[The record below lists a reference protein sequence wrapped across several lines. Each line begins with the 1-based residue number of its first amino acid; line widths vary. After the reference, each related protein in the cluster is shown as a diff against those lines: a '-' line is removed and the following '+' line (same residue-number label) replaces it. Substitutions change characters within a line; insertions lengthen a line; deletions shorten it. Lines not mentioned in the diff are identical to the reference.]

1 MDPSQ
6 ANNAREG
13 RGAGRPQGLLVVGIG
28 ASAGGLE
35 ALEQFFSHV
44 PENSGLAYVVIQHL
58 APQHASMLAELLG
71 RQTTMRVVEASDGTA
86 PQPDHVYVIAPG
98 TKLALS
104 GGVFQVRAMDA
115 ERWEQIDAFLR
126 TLAEDRGECAIGV
139 ILSGSGGDGTDGLR
153 AIQEHRGFTLAQ
165 TPETAKYDSMPKAAI
180 EARVVD
186 EILPA
191 EAMPAKVIERAQQ
204 VLAGLGRVAAPPS
217 VPRPP
222 AAEMPSDEELVA
234 SLDRVYEILRRATGH
249 DFSQYKHGTVIRRIR
264 RRLLL
269 RSSPSLSEYLGFL
282 GADAQEPEL
291 LAKDLLIGV
300 TQFFRD
306 PEAFE
311 HLGLHVLPRILA
323 SGSADRQVRIWVPG
337 CASGEEAYSIGILMR
352 ERLAEMSLARPVQ
365 IFATDIDADAIA
377 EARQGRYPADI
388 ADHVSR
394 ERLARFFTQDG
405 SSYQVA
411 REVREMCIFSEH
423 SLIRDPPFLALDL
436 ISCRNVLIYLD
447 AALQKKL
454 IPVFSYAL
462 DPGGYL
468 FLGPAEGLAG
478 HAELFET
485 VDKRFRIFK
494 RSESTV
500 RPLVEF
506 PLASRAAPRA
516 APPLPQATLP
526 QPVHEQAINAAFE
539 RLILQEYSPP
549 SAVVN
554 AEGEVLCVAGLTG
567 RYLQP
572 PAGILSTNI
581 LEIAHA
587 SLRIELR
594 MALRAAVRTGRRV
607 VRNDVPIEVEGS
619 MRRLRLTVR
628 PLPGIKQDGLFA
640 VVLEE
645 RAGGLAE
652 VAEPGEPLAP
662 GAERDSAVEQL
673 ESELR
678 TTRASLRATIEEL
691 ESANEELKS
700 SNEELLS
707 TNEEMQSANEE
718 LQSSQE
724 ELKSVNEE
732 LATVNNELSRK
743 VDELGRANNDLS
755 NLFSSTDV
763 ATLFLDQEQR
773 VVRFTPAGKALFR
786 LIDADAG
793 RPISDLAPRVAGQDL
808 AADVSQVLRT
818 LRPIERQVETIER
831 QAWYLLRVLPYRTIE
846 DAIAGAVVTLTDIT
860 QIKQAE
866 AERERLFEELRKAQE
881 QLSAELHDTSRLL
894 KIGSLFLQEE
904 NLSLVL
910 GEILDAAIAVSG
922 ADFGNMQLL
931 DHASGELV
939 IGAHRGLPAFWVE
952 FWDHVVEGQGACGT
966 ALEQKGRVI
975 VEDVEAS
982 PIFAGTPALDV
993 HRKAGVRAVQSTPL
1007 MSRAGEPLG
1016 MLSTHYRAPTRPSDR
1031 ALRLLDLIA
1040 RQAADILERARAE
1053 EALRQSEERFRVL
1066 AEASSEVLY
1075 RLSADWSEMRQL
1087 RSRGFLADTRAA
1099 SRRWLQDY
1107 IPPDEQP
1114 RMRAAIGEAVRHKSV
1129 FELEHR
1135 VLRAD
1140 GAQGWVFSRAVPL
1153 KDASGEIVEWFG
1165 AASDVT
1171 ERKRAGLALEEA
1183 NARLI
1188 EADRRKNEFLGML
1201 SHELRNPLSAILGG
1215 LYVLD
1220 RAEPGSEQAR
1230 RAHAVIERQVGHL
1243 TRLIEDV
1250 LDVTRITRGKVQLQR
1265 EVLDLNALTQRT
1277 VDDHRS
1283 AFAQAGVALELS
1295 AAPAPVWVNGDRT
1308 RLAQVL
1314 GNLLQNAAKFT
1325 PRSGKTT
1332 VSVGGDGQ
1340 AIVRVEDTGAGIAPE
1355 VMPRVFEPFT
1365 QADTTLDRS
1374 KGGLGLGLAV
1384 VKGLIEM
1391 HGGSVDAAS
1400 GGPGQGAAFKLTL
1413 PLEPGGPSEKP
1424 PAAGAACASR
1434 RVLIIE
1440 DNVDSADMLATTLQ
1454 LSGHVVEV
1462 ARTGRLGVEKAS
1474 AFKPQVVLCDIGL
1487 PDMNGYEVARTL
1499 RADPVLGRVML
1510 VALSG
1515 YAAAEDVAM
1524 ARAAGFD
1531 AHLAKP
1537 AGIEALEGVLGR
1549 VRPEGSVAKGG

>member
-1 MDPSQ
+1 MDPSL
-6 ANNAREG
+6 ANNAREE
-13 RGAGRPQGLLVVGIG
+13 RGAVRSQGLLVVGIG

-35 ALEQFFSHV
+35 ALEQLFSHV
-44 PENSGLAYVVIQHL
+44 PENSGLAYVVVQHL

-71 RQTTMRVVEASDGTA
+71 RQTTMRVVEARDGAA

-98 TKLALS
+98 TQLAIS
-104 GGVFQVRAMDA
+104 GGAFQVRAIDA
-115 ERWEQIDAFLR
+115 ERWELIDAFLR

-139 ILSGSGGDGTDGLR
+139 VLSGSGGDGADGLR
-153 AIQEHRGFTLAQ
+153 AIQEHGGFTLAQ

-186 EILPA
+186 QVLPA
-191 EAMPAKVIERAQQ
+191 EAMPAKLIERAQQ
-204 VLAGLGRVAAPPS
+204 VRAGRGRVATPPS
-217 VPRPP
+217 APRPP

-249 DFSQYKHGTVIRRIR
+249 DFSQYKRGTVIRRIR

-269 RSSPSLSEYLGFL
+269 RRSPSLSEYLGFL

-306 PEAFE
+306 REAFDY
-311 HLGLHVLPRILA
+311 LGMHVLPRILA
-323 SGSADRQVRIWVPG
+323 SGGADRRVRIWVPG

-352 ERLAEMSLARPVQ
+352 ERLAEMSLARSVQ

-377 EARQGRYPADI
+377 EARQARYPADI

-454 IPVFSYAL
+454 IPVFNYAL

-581 LEIAHA
+581 LDIAHA

-594 MALRAAVRTGRRV
+594 MALRTAVRTGRRV

-619 MRRLRLTVR
+619 LRRLRLTVR

-645 RAGGLAE
+645 RTGGLEEAE
-652 VAEPGEPLAP
+652 AAEPGEPLAP
-662 GAERDSAVEQL
+662 GAERESAVEQL

-732 LATVNNELSRK
+732 LATVNNELGRK

-793 RPISDLAPRVAGQDL
+793 RPISDLAPRFAGQDL

-818 LRPIERQVETIER
+818 LRPSERQVETIER
-831 QAWYLLRVLPYRTIE
+831 QAWYLLRVLPYRTTE

-860 QIKQAE
+860 RIKQAE

-931 DHASGELV
+931 ARASGELV
-939 IGAHRGLPAFWVE
+939 LGAHRGLPAFWVE
-952 FWDHVVEGQGACGT
+952 FWDHAVEGQGACGT
-966 ALEQKGRVI
+966 ALERKERVI

-982 PIFAGTPALDV
+982 PIFAGNPALEV

-1075 RLSADWSEMRQL
+1075 RMSADWSEMRQL
-1087 RSRGFLADTRAA
+1087 HSRGFLADTRAA

-1114 RMRAAIGEAVRHKSV
+1114 RMRAAIDEAVRHKSV

-1153 KDASGEIVEWFG
+1153 KDTNGEIVEWFG

-1183 NARLI
+1183 NTRLI

-1215 LYVLD
+1215 LYILD

-1230 RAHAVIERQVGHL
+1230 RAHSVIERQVGHL

-1265 EVLDLNALTQRT
+1265 EVLDLNALAQRT

-1308 RLAQVL
+1308 RLAQVI

-1325 PRSGKTT
+1325 PRSGKTI
-1332 VSVGGDGQ
+1332 VSVRGDGQ
-1340 AIVRVEDTGAGIAPE
+1340 AIVRVEDTGVGIAPE
-1355 VMPRVFEPFT
+1355 VLPRVFEPFT

-1384 VKGLIEM
+1384 VKGLVEM
-1391 HGGSVDAAS
+1391 HGGSVEAAS
-1400 GGPGQGAAFKLTL
+1400 GGPGRGAAFKITL
-1413 PLEPGGPSEKP
+1413 PLEPAGPSEGP

-1440 DNVDSADMLATTLQ
+1440 DNVDSADMLAVTLQ

-1462 ARTGRLGVEKAS
+1462 ARTGRQGVEKAS

-1487 PDMNGYEVARTL
+1487 PDMDGYEVARTL
-1499 RADPVLGRVML
+1499 RADPVLAHVML

-1515 YAAAEDVAM
+1515 YAAAEDVAT

-1537 AGIEALEGVLGR
+1537 AGIEALDGVLGQ
-1549 VRPEGSVAKGG
+1549 VRPEGGG